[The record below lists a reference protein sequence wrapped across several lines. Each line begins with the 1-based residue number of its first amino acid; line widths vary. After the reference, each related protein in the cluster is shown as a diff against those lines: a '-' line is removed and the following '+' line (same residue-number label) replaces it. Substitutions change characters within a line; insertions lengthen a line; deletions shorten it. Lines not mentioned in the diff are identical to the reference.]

1 MAENLAGYTCL
12 ITYTRDFV
20 APIAAGEV
28 MGVMTYFDENGNAV
42 DYNLTAS
49 RAIAMRE
56 NAPKTLEQIVAET
69 EADPNPFP
77 PLTVELALYL
87 ALPVV
92 ALVLLI
98 FLLRK
103 LFRRRHIRNRRVP
116 KPTNRYL
123 K

>member
-1 MAENLAGYTCL
+1 
-12 ITYTRDFV
+12 
-20 APIAAGEV
+20 
-28 MGVMTYFDENGNAV
+28 
-42 DYNLTAS
+42 
-49 RAIAMRE
+49 MRE